1 MQITLS
7 TFRKYMEN
15 LVENSPFVDVLL
27 GTINEE
33 VANYLDSSYANE
45 KPFITLF
52 QYKEGLSGNA
62 SSTGLIADIGLSFVQ
77 PQKTDVYEEI
87 EFKKSEMMRL
97 AKIFAARMNLDAK
110 IENQLL
116 YNSFDKSSVTIEPVE
131 FTQPQAL
138 VGCVMTLE
146 LTLSIDFTVKKAD
159 WKDKIP
165 C

>member
-7 TFRKYMEN
+7 TFRKYMES
-15 LVENSPFVDVLL
+15 LVKNSPFVDVLL

-52 QYKEGLSGNA
+52 HYKEGLSGNA
-62 SSTGLIADIGLSFVQ
+62 SSTDLIADVGLSFVQ
-77 PQKTDVYEEI
+77 PRKSEVYEDI
-87 EFKKSEMMRL
+87 EFQKSEMMRL

-110 IENQLL
+110 LEHQLL
-116 YNSFDKSSVTIEPVE
+116 YNSFDKSSVTVEPVE
-131 FTQPQAL
+131 FEKPQIL
-138 VGCVMTLE
+138 IGCVMTLE
-146 LTLSIDFTVKKAD
+146 LTLSIDFTVKQPD
-159 WKDKIP
+159 WKDPIP